1 MTSSKGQKDSH
12 LTGMSRVSHVFLEN
26 NTFLKKFLKRFLYQD
41 QDIEDVVQET
51 YIKACNAERIKDIE
65 HPKAYLFSI
74 AKNLALNELGRKS
87 RKMTDFIEECEAAN
101 MAEPSESLEEHMQA
115 EESVA
120 LYCQAASLLPERCR
134 RVYLLRKVHG
144 LSHKEIADHLEI
156 SLSAVAKHL
165 TKGMLSC
172 QQYIEKAG
180 DQSPMP
186 TEFELRLQRKAAAM
200 KHKED

>member
-1 MTSSKGQKDSH
+1 MTNSSSSSEKNSR

-26 NTFLKKFLKRFLYQD
+26 NLFLKKFLKRFLYQD
-41 QDIEDVVQET
+41 QDIEDIVQET
-51 YIKACNAERIKDIE
+51 YIKACKAEKTKDIE

-101 MAEPSESLEEHMQA
+101 MAEPTESLEEHLQA
-115 EESVA
+115 EESAA
-120 LYCQAASLLPERCR
+120 LYCQAVAQLPERCR

-144 LSHKEIADHLEI
+144 LSHKDIADRLDI

-165 TKGMLSC
+165 SKGMLSC
-172 QQYIEKAG
+172 QKHIAQAG
-180 DQSPMP
+180 TSTPAGV
-186 TEFELRLQRKAAAM
+186 ELRLPMRVLAM
-200 KHKED
+200 KRKED

>member
-1 MTSSKGQKDSH
+1 MTEIKGQKDSR
-12 LTGMSRVSHVFLEN
+12 LTGMSRVSYVFLEN
-26 NTFLKKFLKRFLYQD
+26 STFLKKFLRRFLYQD

-51 YIKACNAERIKDIE
+51 YIKACKAERIKDIG

-101 MAEPSESLEEHMQA
+101 MAEPSESLEEYIQA

-120 LYCQAASLLPERCR
+120 LYCKAASLLPERCR

-144 LSHKEIADHLEI
+144 LSHKEIAERLDI
-156 SLSAVAKHL
+156 SLSAVSKHL
-165 TKGMLSC
+165 SKGMLSC
-172 QQYIEKAG
+172 QKYIEKGG
-180 DQSPMP
+180 DQTP
-186 TEFELRLQRKAAAM
+186 TEFELRLQARAVAM
-200 KHKED
+200 KRKED

>member
-1 MTSSKGQKDSH
+1 MTQSKHSNDSR

-26 NTFLKKFLKRFLYQD
+26 STFLKKFLKRFLYQD

-51 YIKACNAERIKDIE
+51 YIKACNAERTKNIE

-101 MAEPSESLEEHMQA
+101 MAEPSESLEEHVQA
-115 EESVA
+115 EESVV
-120 LYCQAASLLPERCR
+120 LYCQAASQLPERCR

-144 LSHKEIADHLEI
+144 LSHKEIADRLDI
-156 SLSAVAKHL
+156 SLSAVSKHL

-172 QQYIEKAG
+172 QKYIEKG
-180 DQSPMP
+180 GEQPPS
-186 TEFELRLQRKAAAM
+186 EFELRLRAKAVPM
-200 KHKED
+200 THKED

>member
-1 MTSSKGQKDSH
+1 MSH
-12 LTGMSRVSHVFLEN
+12 SFLEN
-26 NTFLKKFLKRFLYQD
+26 NLFLKKFLKRFLYQD

-51 YIKACNAERIKDIE
+51 YIKACNAEKIRDIE

-101 MAEPSESLEEHMQA
+101 LAEPTESLEEHLQA

-120 LYCQAASLLPERCR
+120 LYCRAASQLPERCR
-134 RVYLLRKVHG
+134 SVYLLRKVHG
-144 LSHKEIADHLEI
+144 LSHKEIADHLGI
-156 SLSAVAKHL
+156 SLSAVSKHL

-172 QQYIEKAG
+172 QHYIERAG
-180 DQSPMP
+180 EQAPSD
-186 TEFELRLQRKAAAM
+186 FERRIPPRAVATTPKRE
-200 KHKED
+200 ED

>member
-1 MTSSKGQKDSH
+1 MTQSKHSNDSR

-26 NTFLKKFLKRFLYQD
+26 STFLKKFLKRFLYQD

-51 YIKACNAERIKDIE
+51 YIKACNAERTKNIE

-101 MAEPSESLEEHMQA
+101 MAEPSASLEEHIQA
-115 EESVA
+115 EESVV
-120 LYCQAASLLPERCR
+120 LYCKAASQLPERCR

-144 LSHKEIADHLEI
+144 LSHKEIADCLDI
-156 SLSAVAKHL
+156 SLSAVSKHL

-172 QQYIEKAG
+172 QKYIEKG
-180 DQSPMP
+180 GEQPPS
-186 TEFELRLQRKAAAM
+186 EFELRLQAKAVPM
-200 KHKED
+200 THKED

>member
-1 MTSSKGQKDSH
+1 MTESKRQKDSR
-12 LTGMSRVSHVFLEN
+12 LTGMSGVSRVFLEN
-26 NTFLKKFLKRFLYQD
+26 NIFLKKFLKGFLYQD

-51 YIKACNAERIKDIE
+51 YIKACNAERKKDIE

-101 MAEPSESLEEHMQA
+101 MAEPSESLEEHLQA
-115 EESVA
+115 EESVTH
-120 LYCQAASLLPERCR
+120 YCNAVSQLPERCR

-144 LSHKEIADHLEI
+144 LSHKEIAACLDI

-165 TKGMLSC
+165 SKGMLSC
-172 QQYIEKAG
+172 QKYIEQAG
-180 DQSPMP
+180 HQPPS
-186 TEFELRLQRKAAAM
+186 EFELRLQARTVAIKS
-200 KHKED
+200 KED

>member
-1 MTSSKGQKDSH
+1 MTQSKHSNDSR

-26 NTFLKKFLKRFLYQD
+26 STFLKKFLKRFLYQD

-51 YIKACNAERIKDIE
+51 YIKACNAERTKNIE

-101 MAEPSESLEEHMQA
+101 MAEPSESLEEHIQA
-115 EESVA
+115 EESVV
-120 LYCQAASLLPERCR
+120 LYCQAASQLPERCR

-144 LSHKEIADHLEI
+144 LSHKEIADRLDI
-156 SLSAVAKHL
+156 SLSAVSKHL

-172 QQYIEKAG
+172 QKYIEKG
-180 DQSPMP
+180 GEQPPS
-186 TEFELRLQRKAAAM
+186 EFELRLQAKAVPM
-200 KHKED
+200 THKED